1 MTGIKTGG
9 RKAGTPNKVTKDL
22 RETLKGILARELDTI
37 PATLDKLT
45 PKDRLDLVLK
55 LMPYCMPKVDSIT
68 GKYDVGV
75 TASWDELL

>member
-9 RKAGTPNKVTKDL
+9 RKAGTPNKVTKEL

-37 PATLDKLT
+37 QATLDTL
-45 PKDRLDLVLK
+45 PSKDRMDVVLK
-55 LMPYCMPKVDSIT
+55 LMPYCMPKLDTIS

-75 TASWDELL
+75 TSSWDDLL